1 MFHFRKRAESG
12 EVHQA
17 DPTLF
22 RGNKRPHRLLSAE
35 SGSAQMGLICKRT
48 CEIVNYSQ
56 GRNLHVTNNNCAK
69 GEIRP
74 FRPPTLRGDQQ
85 MPVDLSV
92 SCKFGPRDA
101 TSISNCRQVPAKLAT
116 NTSKTGNKYQQ
127 NWQQIPG
134 TGNKYQ
140 ELATICCQL

>member
-56 GRNLHVTNNNCAK
+56 GRNLHVTNNNCAE

-101 TSISNCRQVPAKLAT
+101 TGNQYQQLPTS
-116 NTSKTGNKYQQ
+116 TSKTGNKYQQ